1 MSRSHPT
8 KLTKYFTG
16 LLESGYKQTRS
27 LIKELTEQ
35 VARDR
40 KWKRSMNERME
51 NVIDLQESLQTKERE
66 KTTESL
72 QMAMNREA
80 KKKKIPAKKDEEDE
94 EDEEA
99 DMHSEPMR
107 ELWFW
112 ELCYHRCGYRI
123 VLTKIVHILQPCL
136 PTAGPRRLK
145 VTRTFLGR
153 PMRRGTCLNVM
164 ELTKKY

>member
-1 MSRSHPT
+1 ME
-8 KLTKYFTG
+8 KIDG
-16 LLESGYKQTRS
+16 
-27 LIKELTEQ
+27 
-35 VARDR
+35 R
-40 KWKRSMNERME
+40 KDGK
-51 NVIDLQESLQTKERE
+51 VLVLQESLQKKERE

-80 KKKKIPAKKDEEDE
+80 KKKKRTAEKEQDDE

-99 DMHSEPMR
+99 DTHSERMG

-112 ELCYHRCGYRI
+112 ELCYHRCGYWI

-136 PTAGPRRLK
+136 PTAGQRRLK
-145 VTRTFLGR
+145 VTRTFLGG
-153 PMRRGTCLNVM
+153 PMRRCTCLIVM